1 MRRPII
7 LKLIAILFLVS
18 LSLSSCL
25 VRRRVVT
32 RQGKKDTRPL
42 LSATKADL
50 VNRIQSSFD
59 QVHSFTAMLDMT
71 PALGSVYKGEI
82 TEFPSVSGHVL
93 FRKPEE
99 IRILGLD
106 PVIHSKAFDMV
117 SMGEEFRLLLPSKNR
132 FIEGRNDTPP
142 VSKNKIENLRP
153 AAFLQAML
161 IYPPDHTEMAIL
173 EDDTDEEHALYI
185 LLILK
190 KDKDQLWL
198 HRSIY
203 FNRLTLEIVQQKIFD
218 EGSLTVSDTRY
229 SGWSSND
236 GVSFPATIDIN
247 RPQDGYGVVMKL
259 VNMKMNAEVTEDKF
273 VLTRPEGTQLQV
285 LGEAGSNPPV
295 K

>member
-1 MRRPII
+1 M
-7 LKLIAILFLVS
+7 
-18 LSLSSCL
+18 
-25 VRRRVVT
+25 VT

-50 VNRIQSSFD
+50 VNRIRLSYE
-59 QVHSFTAMLDMT
+59 QVHSFTATLDMT

-82 TEFPSVSGHVL
+82 TEFPSVSGHVI

-117 SMGEEFRLLLPSKNR
+117 SMGPEFRLLLPSKNR

-142 VSKNKIENLRP
+142 ASKNKIENLRP
-153 AAFLQAML
+153 AAFLEAML
-161 IYPPDHTEMAIL
+161 IYPPHPETEMPIL

-185 LLILK
+185 LLILRK
-190 KDKDQLWL
+190 EKDQLWL

-218 EGSLTVSDTRY
+218 IGSLTVSDTRY
-229 SGWSSND
+229 SGWSNHD

-259 VNMKMNAEVTEDKF
+259 VNMKMNAAVTEDKF

-285 LGEAGSNPPV
+285 LGEVGSNPAA